1 MIINKNYIQPETM
14 IHDFLSSEEVM
25 GIGIGE
31 GSTSDQFG
39 KGNQDLDDTN
49 DVEDADYRESVWDD

>member
-1 MIINKNYIQPETM
+1 M

>member
-1 MIINKNYIQPETM
+1 MEINKKYIQPETM
-14 IHDFLSSEEVM
+14 IHDFLSSEDVM

-39 KGNQDLDDTN
+39 KDNQGLDDTN
-49 DVEDADYRESVWDD
+49 DVEDVDYRVSVWDD